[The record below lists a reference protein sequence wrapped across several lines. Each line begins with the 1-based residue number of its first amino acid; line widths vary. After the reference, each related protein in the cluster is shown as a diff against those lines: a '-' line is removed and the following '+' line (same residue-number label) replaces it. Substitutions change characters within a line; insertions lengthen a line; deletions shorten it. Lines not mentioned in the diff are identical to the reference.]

1 MPVTTELKIVLPEDD
16 VPRGTWPVFRMM
28 VSEGGSRYF
37 WFRVNSHLRSL
48 ALSSLSLGGSS

>member
-28 VSEGGSRYF
+28 VSEVS
-37 WFRVNSHLRSL
+37 VLVV
-48 ALSSLSLGGSS
+48 LS